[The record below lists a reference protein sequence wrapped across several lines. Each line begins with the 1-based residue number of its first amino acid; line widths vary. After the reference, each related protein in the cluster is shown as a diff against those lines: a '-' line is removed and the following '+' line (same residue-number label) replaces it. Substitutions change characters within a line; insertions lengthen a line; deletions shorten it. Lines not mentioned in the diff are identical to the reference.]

1 MKKINIFLLLIAIL
15 YAFNLEARRI
25 TVSSVATLYPA
36 FNGAL
41 DKDTIAIKPG
51 TYSMG
56 SSTSATGMK
65 MPKTGL
71 IVLESASKDTM
82 PILQMEMGLGDT
94 VPDNSVPKRLSL
106 IFRNLHLQGRYGNFT
121 TASAYIVSLE
131 GKYISIDTLAFR
143 NCEISNASRC
153 LFRDGQSKGYKSGNM
168 EWLEVTNC
176 LVHLMNSSGN
186 TWPFIYLGH
195 ETHYVN
201 IRNNT
206 FFDTPY
212 AKAILNCRVMTGLTG
227 TNSVVNFENNTVA
240 CTWAST
246 AGVISTGSYMGTE
259 SVFNINNNMFLTPN
273 WSDTYNLKKDTVA
286 YITPAI
292 LKCVGG
298 IITAHNN
305 VVDSLRPWL
314 AGQTIDVNGNGAF
327 IAIDTLNT
335 YKMRNLN
342 FSWGDFVDPVG
353 NDFSYLSTKMP
364 ATSGVDG
371 KVIGDPRWV
380 KKFTNP
386 RTLNVSANIPTAV
399 VTPVRQ
405 FYENGA
411 TATVTASPVDGYRFN
426 GWKNKADGTLIS
438 SNNPYTFSISSD
450 MSIQADYSFL
460 QVRNVAITVTGSK
473 SASYTITPKKTTY
486 YEGDVITLAVNKHY
500 INDFL
505 GWSDGNKDL
514 TRTVTISGGDLSL
527 SANFSE
533 HPYILAWDF
542 SQLTANNQTF
552 KNLAANFAASS
563 TNPGQMNYVMTD
575 TIRTVSTRNNKFT
588 GVGQELANCVARKTT
603 SANFAN
609 PDYLYIRFSTKGLS
623 NLKVKSDIATDNA
636 IFKVQKMQYAL
647 DGKNYTDFALDTI
660 KGDYTTVWMHFEGK
674 LPVAAENQ
682 DSVSVRWIADTNTER
697 LFATGV
703 TASDFEYAYI
713 SKIIVIDNNFTAV
726 RNIEE
731 PQNFKVYTVANKLI
745 IQGESNALAEIYTV
759 MGQKIRETRIE
770 TGYNRYAGF
779 NPGIYLVKIGTE
791 VHKVLIK

>member
-25 TVSSVATLYPA
+25 TVNSVATLYPA

-51 TYSMG
+51 TYTMG
-56 SSTSATGMK
+56 SSTAATGMK

-82 PILQMEMGLGDT
+82 PILQMEMGLVDT

-121 TASAYIVSLE
+121 TASAYVVSLE

-143 NCEISNASRC
+143 NCEISNVSRC
-153 LFRDGQSKGYKSGNM
+153 LFRDGQNKGYKSGNM
-168 EWLEVTNC
+168 EWLEVSNC

-186 TWPFIYLGH
+186 TWPVLYLGH

-206 FFDTPY
+206 FYDMPY

-227 TNSVVNFENNTVA
+227 TNAVVNFENNTVA
-240 CTWAST
+240 CTWNNT

-259 SVFNINNNMFLTPN
+259 SVFNINNNMFVTPN
-273 WSDTYNLKKDTVA
+273 WSDAYNLKKDTTA

-305 VVDSLRPWL
+305 VVDSLRPWI
-314 AGQTIDVNGNGAF
+314 AGQTVDVNGNGAF

-335 YKMRNLN
+335 YKMRDLN
-342 FSWGDFVDPVG
+342 FSWGDFVDPIG
-353 NDFSYLSTKMP
+353 NNFSYLSTKMP
-364 ATSGVDG
+364 ATAGVDG
-371 KVIGDPRWV
+371 KPIGDPRWV
-380 KKFTNP
+380 KKFTTP
-386 RTLNVSANIPTAV
+386 RTLNVSASTPLAT
-399 VTPVRQ
+399 VTPLRQ

-426 GWKNKADGTLIS
+426 GWKNKADGSILST
-438 SNNPYTFSISSD
+438 NNPYSFTISSD

-460 QVRNVAITVTGSK
+460 QIRNVAITVSGSK
-473 SASYTITPKKTTY
+473 SASYTIVPKKTTY
-486 YEGDVITLAVNKHY
+486 YEGDVLTLSVNKHS

-505 GWSDGNKDL
+505 GWSDGNNQL
-514 TRTVTISGGDLSL
+514 TRTITISGGDVSL

-542 SQLTANNQTF
+542 DQLTTNNATF
-552 KNLAANFAASS
+552 AKLESNHAKDALNKGYMIYMSADTLAK
-563 TNPGQMNYVMTD
+563 
-575 TIRTVSTRNNKFT
+575 IETRNNKFT
-588 GVGQELANCVARKTT
+588 TEGKELYNCLTRKTPIENKT
-603 SANFAN
+603 KPS
-609 PDYLYIRFSTKGLS
+609 YIYVKFSTKGLA
-623 NLKVKSDIATDNA
+623 NLKVKSIYSTDNSF
-636 IFKVQKMQYAL
+636 FKVQKMEYSVN
-647 DGKNYTDFALDTI
+647 GSGYTTFATDTI
-660 KGDYTTVWMHFEGK
+660 SGNIDQIWRPFAGK

-682 DSVSVRWIADTNTER
+682 DSVAVRWVSDPNTEQ
-697 LFATGV
+697 LFVTGT
-703 TASDFEYAYI
+703 TAYALEQIYI
-713 SKIIVIDNNFTAV
+713 TNIIVIDNNFTAV
-726 RNIEE
+726 KNVAET
-731 PQNFKVYTVANKLI
+731 QNFKIYSVTSNLI
-745 IQGESNALAEIYTV
+745 IQGESNATAEIYTV
-759 MGQKIRETRIE
+759 MGQKIREARLS
-770 TGYNRYAGF
+770 TGLNEIKGF
-779 NPGIYLVKIGTE
+779 RTGIYIVRVGSLIQ
-791 VHKVLIK
+791 KVLIE